1 MEGMDLTGVK
11 QMENGVKTGEVIG
24 FTLGIILFGFS
35 LYASGLSIKA
45 NKLAIKK
52 FKDEGYE

>member
-11 QMENGVKTGEVIG
+11 QMENGVKTGEIIG

-35 LYASGLSIKA
+35 LYAFGLSIKA